1 MNDTQPTNDLMVK
14 NVKTRDAMID
24 HDYDLDDFEEEM
36 PKSVSR
42 WSLCVLLAV
51 LAITVTVTCF
61 IPSPYVAKD
70 DYALINHALPDD
82 WYVSTPFVFKD
93 EKIRQAEE
101 KARIER
107 EKARLK
113 EQEAAA
119 IQLAKNREKHRAD
132 SIERDRR
139 VQEVYDAMMFYNL
152 RMQRSNNRPM

>member
-1 MNDTQPTNDLMVK
+1 MRCIFIP
-14 NVKTRDAMID
+14 I
-24 HDYDLDDFEEEM
+24 
-36 PKSVSR
+36 
-42 WSLCVLLAV
+42 
-51 LAITVTVTCF
+51 ITVTVTCF

-70 DYALINHALPDD
+70 DYALINYALPDD

-93 EKIRQAEE
+93 EKISQAEE
-101 KARIER
+101 QARSER

-152 RMQRSNNRPM
+152 RMQRSNDRPL